1 MGNSFTVIQYQRQHF
16 GNQPGSFNDIEPD
29 VPFAGA
35 AKEFRFDCPQVNP
48 AETAILLFQSR
59 DVSHSR
65 NILQVNGTP
74 VYGGLP
80 VSPSRDSWNGN
91 VLLLEPRHQLRATGN
106 VLRLEAR
113 NTSGETGGD
122 IDDFIVDNLVVQY
135 KTLDLS
141 QQGIF
146 NVRSFG
152 ARGDGSQADFG
163 AILAARDALN
173 AAGGGVLYFPPGTYI
188 LFHTLE
194 LGANTT
200 VLGAGPGSVLLAK
213 PKDPGGPAFN
223 MLAIGDMENVRLR
236 DLVLDGN
243 RAQLEDP
250 DLNQDDDE
258 EVEDVGCGF
267 LAVLTRQGQT
277 GLSITNVLVRNH
289 HRAGIRIIGP
299 RPAADGSLKPNEVE
313 VIGCRIIGCG
323 SRGILLTRAT
333 RARIAGNTII
343 SCTQAGIQ
351 LVRSRTV
358 VIDGNVIKDT
368 IKRNNTTAGHG
379 ISVAASFDYV
389 IVNNAAIDN
398 GRWGI
403 VASGG
408 VGPSPDVGV
417 AMSRY
422 FVVQNNICRGNAVG
436 GITIDPSTRDTDEIP
451 TGIIHD
457 SFATV
462 ASNVCVGNHGRGIQ
476 TMHAGYVAV
485 HGNICDSNDHVRED
499 DEDDND
505 TSDGIGIV
513 SSRYAVVAG
522 NVLTANRHGIAFFG
536 DPDTEPEASRSSE
549 MGHHLLGSN
558 VYDKNRAADPIMIG
572 EPHPRIRQLH
582 DDWPGGDAG
591 GINLPIKT
599 TGDDPAKPV
608 DGVLYLNTNERKLSV
623 YANGGWR
630 NLQTW

>member
-1 MGNSFTVIQYQRQHF
+1 MQAMNSFFTVIQYQRQHF

-29 VPFAGA
+29 VPFVGA
-35 AKEFRFDCPQVNP
+35 AKEYVFDCPQVDP

-65 NILQVNGTP
+65 NILHINGTP

-91 VLLLEPRHQLRATGN
+91 VLLVEPRHQLRATGN
-106 VLRLEAR
+106 VLRVEAR
-113 NTSGETGGD
+113 NTSGGTGGD
-122 IDDFIVDNLVVQY
+122 IDDFLIDNLVVQY

-146 NVRSFG
+146 NVRSYG
-152 ARGDGSQADFG
+152 AKGDGSQSDFG

-173 AAGGGVLYFPPGTYI
+173 ARGGGVLFFPPGTYI
-188 LFHTLE
+188 LYHTIE

-223 MLAIGDMENVRLR
+223 MLFIGDADNVCVR

-243 RAQLEDP
+243 SAELKDP
-250 DLNQDDDE
+250 DENKNDDE
-258 EVEDVGCGF
+258 DVENVGCGF
-267 LAVLTRQGQT
+267 LGLLGEGQT
-277 GLSITNVLVRNH
+277 GLSITNVIIRNH

-299 RPAADGSLKPNEVE
+299 RPGDDGALKPNEVE
-313 VIGCRIIGCG
+313 VIGCRIVGCG
-323 SRGILLTRAT
+323 SRGVLLTRAT
-333 RARIAGNTII
+333 RSRIAGNTII

-351 LVRSRTV
+351 LVRSRTA
-358 VIDGNVIKDT
+358 VIDGNVIKRT
-368 IKRNNTTAGHG
+368 IRRERTTAGHG
-379 ISVAASFDYV
+379 IAVAASFDYV

-398 GRWGI
+398 DRWGI

-408 VGPSPDVGV
+408 VGPSPEVGV

-436 GITIDPSTRDTDEIP
+436 GITIDPSTRDDGEP
-451 TGIIHD
+451 TGVIHD

-476 TMHAGYVAV
+476 TMHAGYVTV
-485 HGNICDSNDHVRED
+485 HGNICDSNDHVSD
-499 DEDDND
+499 DDND
-505 TSDGIGIV
+505 NDSSDGIGIV
-513 SSRYAVVAG
+513 SSRYAVVAD
-522 NVLTANRHGIAFFG
+522 NVLTANRHGVAFLG
-536 DPDTEPEASRSSE
+536 DPNAVPPGTPDPD
-549 MGHHLLGSN
+549 MGHHLLGGN
-558 VYDKNRAADPIMIG
+558 VYDRNRKPEPIWIG
-572 EPHPRIRQLH
+572 DPHPPIRQLH
-582 DDWPGGDAG
+582 EQWPRGDAG
-591 GINLPIKT
+591 GLNLPLKLT
-599 TGDDPAKPV
+599 EGDPAKPV
-608 DGVLYLNTNERKLSV
+608 DGMLYLNTAARKLSV
-623 YANGGWR
+623 YANGAWR
-630 NLQTW
+630 NLQSW